1 MKRWMD
7 ESHHSLITSTLERS
21 PIKETVLET
30 DTGGYVRNARRL
42 KENECKGTRP
52 IDSVTSGEG
61 ELVWE
66 QISRRE

>member
-1 MKRWMD
+1 MNQLDPGKN
-7 ESHHSLITSTLERS
+7 S
-21 PIKETVLET
+21 PKKETVLET
-30 DTGGYVRNARRL
+30 DTGGWVRNALKL